1 MGFSLKLLKIWN
13 SYYAVRR
20 VVPIK
25 QCLINPHIYN
35 HNNNIIRGYTVYID
49 RGGEC
54 KHVF

>member
-35 HNNNIIRGYTVYID
+35 HNNTTFVYFTL
-49 RGGEC
+49 
-54 KHVF
+54 K